1 MVVGSVC
8 VVGKRGGML
17 GSAAMNGRK
26 DARMCVCVWVM
37 GMGEG
42 GIGDKPFCIRC
53 TSSTP
58 FDISFWSAS
67 AFAIISFFLDIAV
80 EIRVGSSVDI
90 VKPTK

>member
-1 MVVGSVC
+1 
-8 VVGKRGGML
+8 
-17 GSAAMNGRK
+17 
-26 DARMCVCVWVM
+26 M

-67 AFAIISFFLDIAV
+67 AFAIISFFLDIVAV
-80 EIRVGSSVDI
+80 EIRSGLPVLTLSNLQS
-90 VKPTK
+90 KT